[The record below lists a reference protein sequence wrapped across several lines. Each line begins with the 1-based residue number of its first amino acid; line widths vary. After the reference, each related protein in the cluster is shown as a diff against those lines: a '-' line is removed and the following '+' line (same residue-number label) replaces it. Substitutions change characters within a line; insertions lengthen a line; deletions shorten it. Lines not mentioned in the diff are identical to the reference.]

1 MLKLFNPGY
10 TQLTFFILFP
20 KNCLFFSLPLFT
32 HSTVQ
37 QKWWTQKEQLCNC
50 LLFKKNYWCLM
61 QNTFVWLY
69 AMHFWGFAC
78 ASATFYTLFVDE
90 KAETGGSKFDILKWR
105 EKCQN
110 VSNTFYEAVGTLS
123 TKVHLGFP
131 FVHQYHWRWGF
142 SQAAI
147 CAEYRVI
154 ATVYKC
160 LTKHLCNVIYSV
172 NPWYL

>member
-37 QKWWTQKEQLCNC
+37 QKRWTQKEQLCNC

-123 TKVHLGFP
+123 TNESIWVF
-131 FVHQYHWRWGF
+131 
-142 SQAAI
+142 
-147 CAEYRVI
+147 
-154 ATVYKC
+154 
-160 LTKHLCNVIYSV
+160 HLCTNTTGDEDLAKQPSV
-172 NPWYL
+172 QSTGSLPQSTNAWPNICVTLFIL